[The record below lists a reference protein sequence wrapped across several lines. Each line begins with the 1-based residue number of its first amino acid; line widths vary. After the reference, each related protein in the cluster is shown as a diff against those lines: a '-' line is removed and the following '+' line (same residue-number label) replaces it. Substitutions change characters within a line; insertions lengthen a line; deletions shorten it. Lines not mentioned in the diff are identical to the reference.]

1 MGRIDVMKRLVPR
14 RCLIVVVGLIT
25 TSSFLF
31 AQERSTDS
39 QTNEVAP
46 EFASAFVPR
55 GSWLHDTLRKLHA
68 LYLLPARFDPS
79 SISITQR
86 EAGRM
91 LLRSIEKARQDFPE
105 VLSLTEL
112 YWARFS
118 EEFTR
123 TARLLEGHSVPP
135 ILLGGSSVSVGYEST
150 RNTLLGA
157 HVSPG
162 VSTGGISGGP
172 VPFSDIVS
180 AVVEADLSFQLSPH
194 LPVLA
199 GRITPRLAGDNLT
212 IQEGYVTLEV
222 GDVALWVGRRAPG
235 YGPGFGG
242 TVMLDGEVAVDGGGV
257 VLTDGVDLPG
267 FLNVLGPFRSEIF
280 FSRLQRS
287 GEILDPWFFG
297 YRLSIAPHDR
307 LELAINRAGMFGG
320 TGNELDTTF
329 WRFMNAVLGAAPPDG
344 FNFENQVASGEIR
357 YLAPLGN
364 LPVSLYLEWGFED
377 WAGAY
382 DENPGLIAGAE
393 LGGLP
398 GLPEVSV
405 GFEWAS
411 FAGPGATGRRWF
423 RHGVFED
430 NWTVQG
436 RLLAHPL
443 GGDGSEFRLLGGIDA
458 VQARLRGRW
467 HVAFQDR
474 GSTNLFAPD
483 REGKSWEV
491 GGSLG
496 VRLWSLGEIIGTGM
510 TRWGSSVA
518 WRETSAFA
526 GFRILF

>member
-1 MGRIDVMKRLVPR
+1 MGRIDVMKRPVPR

-180 AVVEADLSFQLSPH
+180 
-194 LPVLA
+194 VLA